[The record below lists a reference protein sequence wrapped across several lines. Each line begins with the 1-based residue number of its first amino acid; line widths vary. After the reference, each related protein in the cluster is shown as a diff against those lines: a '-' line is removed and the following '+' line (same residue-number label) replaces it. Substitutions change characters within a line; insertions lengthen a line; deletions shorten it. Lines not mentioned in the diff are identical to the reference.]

1 MSAQR
6 EFDLKS
12 QVKTTFKKRSMSS
25 KEKKVNASAMVA
37 PSGKKWRNNYGFYQ
51 SKIKSFQSLVSEI
64 SSDMIDDVG
73 KL

>member
-1 MSAQR
+1 M
-6 EFDLKS
+6 L
-12 QVKTTFKKRSMSS
+12 S
-25 KEKKVNASAMVA
+25 KEKKVNACARDMVA
-37 PSGKKWRNNYGFYQ
+37 PPVKKWRNNYGFYQ

>member
-1 MSAQR
+1 
-6 EFDLKS
+6 
-12 QVKTTFKKRSMSS
+12 MSS
-25 KEKKVNASAMVA
+25 KEKKVNVSAIDNIDIVA
-37 PSGKKWRNNYGFYQ
+37 PSGQKQRNNYGFYQ

>member
-1 MSAQR
+1 
-6 EFDLKS
+6 
-12 QVKTTFKKRSMSS
+12 MSS

-37 PSGKKWRNNYGFYQ
+37 PSGQKWRNNYGFYQ